1 MSTRIE
7 HALRTLHALSY
18 EDMVALSKAVAN
30 RLGDSRSDAVI
41 KLADALSSAHKD
53 FIELPDQA
61 TEQDRVLRE
70 IVGTRSRGFDI
81 KVRRLPKGWSVSCD
95 SFRASGV
102 QAPTVADALVQYLDQ
117 AVVTHIMM
125 K

>member
-7 HALRTLHALSY
+7 HALRTLHTLSY

-70 IVGTRSRGFDI
+70 IVGTRSRGFDLQ
-81 KVRRLPKGWSVSCD
+81 VRKLPRGWSVTCG
-95 SFRASGV
+95 SFRAAGV
-102 QAPTVADALVQYLDQ
+102 QAPTVSDAIAQYLDQ